1 MISVI
6 GAGKLGS
13 SAAMRLAEM
22 NLDDVLL
29 VDIVEGLAEG
39 EALDISHSCAFDVRV
54 NGSNRFEDLAGSE
67 LVINTAG
74 FPRKPG
80 MTRLDLL
87 AKNTEITR
95 SVAEHIKRC
104 APDAIVMQVAN
115 PMDLMALVMMN
126 TTGFPPQRVIG
137 MGGMLDTLRFS
148 HYISRAL
155 DVPPRKVSSMV
166 IGEHSNRMVPLASQA
181 TVDGKPLRDLL
192 DSERVDELIEMTR
205 QAGAEVVRL
214 RGSAFYAPARAIAI
228 MAETLMKDLG
238 RLVPTSVYLQGEYG
252 FSDIFVGVPA
262 KLGRAGLLEIVE
274 LELEGYELDAF
285 RDCCEILK
293 SKVEEMGSE

>member
-39 EALDISHSCAFDVRV
+39 EALDISHSCTFDVRV
-54 NGSNRFEDLAGSE
+54 KGSNRFEDLAGSE

-95 SVAEHIKRC
+95 SVAEHVKRY

-115 PMDLMALVMMN
+115 PMDLMAFVMMK

-148 HYISRAL
+148 YYISQKL
-155 DVPPRKVSSMV
+155 DVSPRKVSSMV

-192 DSERVDELIEMTR
+192 DPDRIAELIENTR

-228 MAETLMKDLG
+228 MTETLVKDLG
-238 RLVPTSVYLQGEYG
+238 CILPASVYMQGEYG
-252 FSDIFVGVPA
+252 VSDIFVGVPVR
-262 KLGRAGLLEIVE
+262 LGRAGLAEIVE
-274 LELEGYELDAF
+274 LDLDDHELDAF

-293 SKVEEMGSE
+293 SKVEEMGTE

>member
-22 NLDDVLL
+22 NLDDILL

-39 EALDISHSCAFDVRV
+39 EALDISHSCVFDVRV
-54 NGSNRFEDLAGSE
+54 SGSNRFERIAGSE

-87 AKNTEITR
+87 ARNTEVTR
-95 SVAEHIKRC
+95 SVAEHVKRH
-104 APDAIVMQVAN
+104 APNAIVMQVAN
-115 PMDLMALVMMN
+115 PMDLMALVMMK

-155 DVPPRKVSSMV
+155 VVPPRKVSSMV

-181 TVDGKPLRDLL
+181 TVDGTPLCDLL
-192 DSERVDELIEMTR
+192 DSERIDELIEMTR

-262 KLGRAGLLEIVE
+262 KLGRAGLVEIVE
-274 LELEGYELDAF
+274 LELNGRELDAF
-285 RDCCEILK
+285 RDCCEVLK
-293 SKVEEMGSE
+293 SKVQEMETE